1 MLALLDQL
9 VSRFRNRPD
18 SEHAQAL
25 VRLVIAA
32 LILAYLAGL
41 AVGGGGGG
49 ADASRLPL
57 LVILAETVLGL
68 ALVIAIA
75 LRPGVSHA
83 RRVIG
88 MFGDYGTLA
97 AMMMLGGEQLAPLY
111 VIMLWVTVGNG
122 LRYGARYLVAAMA
135 FAIAAFLPVLQ
146 LTPYWQ
152 ANAHLGWGLLIAL
165 AAIPAYLLSLLRGIQ
180 RATEEAR
187 RANAAKSRFLAN
199 MSHEFRSPL
208 NGIIGMSELLASTRL
223 APEQRE
229 CAEVIQTSAQ
239 TLLMLVEDVL
249 DISAIEAGKLR
260 RQDSDFSL
268 REVVRR
274 LRVMLNAQASA
285 KGLQFGI
292 EIDERVPQ
300 RITTDAAH
308 LLQILLN
315 LVHNAIKFTEH
326 GSVAVEVRV
335 VEWRDDGLRLRF
347 CVRDTGIGI
356 PPEQRDRIFLAFEQV
371 DAGPT
376 RRYGGTGLGT
386 TIARTLTELLGGT
399 IGFEENP
406 GGGTVFW
413 FEIPVGV
420 PATQVDERS
429 GGEAKVIAFD
439 DPFVRHRARVKPLRV
454 LVVDD
459 QLANRLV
466 LQRLLQRAGHS
477 VTVCDNGEDALDRIE
492 AGEIDAAI
500 IDLHMPGMSGVEL
513 IKHARMMQAGARRTP
528 IAVLSADATVDT
540 VREVEG
546 AGAFA
551 YLTKPVVVAR
561 LLEVLADMATT
572 PAEEGGYTPQRDGNA
587 APVTIDPD
595 VLQELAGMNLGE
607 DFLRDFVEQCL
618 RDGTACV
625 ATLERSAAAGQWEN
639 VREAAHALKGL
650 AENLGA
656 RSLVGGCTDLMRATD
671 ALLRQEWR
679 RRVAAL
685 DEGLRATAQQ
695 VRNEVQRLNDPANLQ
710 ENKPG

>member
-1 MLALLDQL
+1 VLALLDQL
-9 VSRFRNRPD
+9 VSRFRKRPD

-25 VRLVIAA
+25 VRLAIAA

-41 AVGGGGGG
+41 AAGGGKGE
-49 ADASRLPL
+49 DAAQLTL

-68 ALVIAIA
+68 GLVLAIVA
-75 LRPGVSHA
+75 QPGVSHV

-88 MFGDYGTLA
+88 MIGDYGTLA

-111 VIMLWVTVGNG
+111 VILLWVTVGNG
-122 LRYGARYLVAAMA
+122 LRYGPRYLVAAMG

-146 LTPYWQ
+146 FTPYWQ
-152 ANAHLGWGLLIAL
+152 ANSHLGWGLLIAL
-165 AAIPAYLLSLLRGIQ
+165 AAIPAYLLSLLRGIS

-268 REVVRR
+268 REIARR
-274 LRVMLNAQASA
+274 LRVMLNPQANA
-285 KGLQFGI
+285 KGLQFAI

-326 GSVAVEVRV
+326 GSVAVEARV
-335 VEWRDDGLRLRF
+335 SERRDDGLRLSFR
-347 CVRDTGIGI
+347 VRDTGIGI
-356 PPEQRDRIFLAFEQV
+356 PADQRDRIFRAFEQI
-371 DAGPT
+371 DTGPT

-386 TIARTLTELLGGT
+386 TIARTLTELLGGR
-399 IGFEENP
+399 IGYEENP
-406 GGGTVFW
+406 GGGSVFW

-420 PATQVDERS
+420 PATQGEERS

-466 LQRLLQRAGHS
+466 LQRLLQRAGHN
-477 VTVCDNGEDALDRIE
+477 VTICDNGEDALDRIE
-492 AGEIDAAI
+492 SGEIDAAI
-500 IDLHMPGMSGVEL
+500 VDLHMPGMSGVDL

-540 VREVEG
+540 VREVES

-561 LLEVLADMATT
+561 LLEVLADMAVT
-572 PAEEGGYTPQRDGNA
+572 PAEEGGFTPQRDGA
-587 APVTIDPD
+587 SPVAIDPD

-618 RDGTACV
+618 RDATACV
-625 ATLERSAAAGQWEN
+625 ANLERSAAAGQWEN
-639 VREAAHALKGL
+639 LREAAHALKGL

-656 RSLVGGCTDLMRATD
+656 RGVVLGCTELMRATD

-679 RRVAAL
+679 RRIPAL
-685 DEGLRATAQQ
+685 DEALHATAQQ
-695 VRNEVQRLNDPANLQ
+695 VRAEVRRLAESSDRQ